1 MRLGLY
7 VDAAYRAESAAGGT
21 RIWCGDELLGFS
33 RFAAAVGERLGTLV
47 LIAKGT
53 EDAAETPY
61 ELPQGVELV
70 PLPYYRSLREI
81 PALLR
86 AMPATIVALW
96 RALAEVDAVWVSASH
111 PVGLVLMG
119 LAKLRRR
126 RVVISVRQDTMGYF
140 RSRLPSRR
148 WAPLLAPL
156 WLVDRIY
163 RLAARTTP
171 TTVVGA
177 QIAEQYRA
185 PRPNVLTI
193 RVNLISESEI
203 PAEAPLRSWDGT
215 VSMLTVGRVE
225 PEKNPLLLVEALG
238 ILERAKPGRFAA
250 LWAGRG
256 RLAGEMRRRASETGV
271 EDRLKLPGFVPM
283 GPELMQLYRDAD
295 LFVHVSHTEGV
306 PGVISEAMACGLP
319 IVATDV
325 GGIGEA
331 VGGGAAALLVP
342 PDDAQA
348 LADAILLLDRDS
360 ELRLRIQRAGLE
372 LAREHSLE
380 HEAGRAAAFIAGG

>member
-1 MRLGLY
+1 MRLGLF
-7 VDAAYRAESAAGGT
+7 VDAAFRAEPGEGGT
-21 RIWCGDELLGFS
+21 RIWCGDELLGFT

-53 EDAAETPY
+53 DDAAQTPY
-61 ELPQGVELV
+61 ELPAGVELA
-70 PLPYYRSLREI
+70 PLPYYRSLRDI
-81 PALLR
+81 PALMR
-86 AMPATIVALW
+86 AMPATVVALW
-96 RALAEVDAVWVSASH
+96 RALAKVDAVWISASH

-119 LAKLRRR
+119 MAKLRRR
-126 RVVISVRQDTMGYF
+126 AVVISVRQDTMAYF

-163 RLAARTTP
+163 RAAARRTP
-171 TTVVGA
+171 TTVVGD
-177 QIAEQYRA
+177 QIARQYRA
-185 PRPNVLTI
+185 PRDNVLPI
-193 RVNLISESEI
+193 RVNLISEAEI
-203 PAEAPLRSWDGT
+203 PVEPPRSEWGDA

-225 PEKNPLLLVEALG
+225 PEKNPLLLVEALE
-238 ILERAKPGRFAA
+238 LLQRAEPGRFSA

-256 RLAGEMRRRASETGV
+256 RLADQMRQRAAEAGV
-271 EDRLKLPGFVPM
+271 ADRLKLPGFVPM

-325 GGIGEA
+325 GGIAEA
-331 VGGGAAALLVP
+331 VGGGAAAILVP
-342 PDDAQA
+342 PNDAQA
-348 LADAILLLDRDS
+348 LADAILRLDRDP
-360 ELRLRIQRAGLE
+360 ELRLRIQKAGLE
-372 LAREHSLE
+372 LARAHSLE
-380 HEAGRAAAFIAGG
+380 HEAGRAAEFIAGA